1 MKHPF
6 FESIDWNKLK
16 NQEIEPPLKINL
28 KSPNDIKYFDP
39 QNSSE
44 TQSKTRQE
52 FIFKIQISSLIKKL
66 ILVQFGP

>member
-1 MKHPF
+1 MGYGVNDASDIMKHPF

-39 QNSSE
+39 HML
-44 TQSKTRQE
+44 
-52 FIFKIQISSLIKKL
+52 KIDVEMMS
-66 ILVQFGP
+66 PE

>member
-39 QNSSE
+39 HML
-44 TQSKTRQE
+44 
-52 FIFKIQISSLIKKL
+52 KIDVEMMS
-66 ILVQFGP
+66 PE